1 MKESDQNSEENI
13 NVLNLNRAINKKSN
27 DGSSK
32 KEVDESD
39 QSTNH

>member
-1 MKESDQNSEENI
+1 MKESDLNCEENF
-13 NVLNLNRAINKKSN
+13 NVLNLNLAINKKPN

-39 QSTNH
+39 